1 VFVSRRARTFLQEKL
16 CGSRFS
22 HPDDTTHITDCFDK
36 TTKLRFRSAEEPS
49 FIKFGTLRD
58 KDPDF
63 NIRSGQLK
71 LSGADVAAL
80 FEPSIR
86 GIIDAIEHHRQAA
99 HEIVSSVFLVGG
111 FSASP
116 WLFSELQAHL
126 LNSGIKFC
134 RPDNHANKAVADG
147 AISFYLDHRV
157 SSRMTKTT
165 YGTDCISTFNAF
177 NSQHRARESTVY
189 LLPSGERVIPCV
201 YDTIL
206 NKGVQVS
213 QDKEFRRS
221 YCVERRSLMACS
233 QIQEDITC
241 YLGSSPNPQWTDT
254 EATMF
259 SVVCTVTADTS
270 GVARTMAPKRG
281 ANGMQ
286 YYCQDYD
293 IILMFGL
300 TELKAQISWMEDGNE
315 KRGPATIVYDQEMI
329 ADR

>member
-147 AISFYLDHRV
+147 AISFYLDHHV
-157 SSRMTKTT
+157 SSRMAKVT
-165 YGTDCISTFNAF
+165 YGVECHRPFDASDP
-177 NSQHRARESTVY
+177 QHRARESTAY
-189 LLPSGERVIPCV
+189 LLSSGDRRLPH
-201 YDTIL
+201 YFDTIL

-221 YCVERRSLMACS
+221 YFIEHVFLPTCS
-233 QIQEDITC
+233 KIKQDITC
-241 YLGSSPNPQWTDT
+241 YRGSSGSPKWMDEET
-254 EATMF
+254 TMF

-270 GVARTMAPKRG
+270 QMVRTMAPKRG
-281 ANGMQ
+281 TSGV
-286 YYCQDYD
+286 YYYHQNFDT
-293 IILMFGL
+293 ILMFGL
-300 TELKAQISWMEDGNE
+300 TELKAQISWVENGEE
-315 KRGPATIVYDQEMI
+315 KRGPATIIYDQEII